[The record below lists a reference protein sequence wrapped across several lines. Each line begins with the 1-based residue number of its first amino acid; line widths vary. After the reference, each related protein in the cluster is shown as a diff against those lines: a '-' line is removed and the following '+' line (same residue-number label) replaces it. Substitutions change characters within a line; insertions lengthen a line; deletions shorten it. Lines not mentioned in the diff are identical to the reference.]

1 MTIPTN
7 AITTNE
13 HKLVSVSALGYIAT
27 PKLPGL
33 PAEPYRLAADGTPF
47 LLPTYG
53 SIVYNVSV
61 GNSAFGWA
69 ADCVH
74 PGVSLHY
81 PDDNG
86 NRGLGILSCIG
97 NSVTC
102 VSGDAKGQ
110 TGVVTGK
117 SGRFSEHVIVHFP
130 KQTRENMAIG
140 DKFVVKT
147 LGIGMEIE
155 GHPNVR
161 LKSCSPVL
169 LAALA
174 PAVNA
179 SKQLEIPVR
188 AVIPAHLMGAGAGLS
203 SDQGSI
209 HVQTADQNAVR
220 EAGLDTL
227 RLGDV
232 VAIEHYDSRYNH
244 GYLRGAVSIAVV
256 GQGDSPRAGYGPGL
270 TVIMTGTDDAIAPA
284 IQDDVN
290 LHGLLKLEP

>member
-1 MTIPTN
+1 MTTN
-7 AITTNE
+7 SITTN
-13 HKLVSVSALGYIAT
+13 HDKLVSVSALGYIAT

-61 GNSAFGWA
+61 GDSAFGWA

-74 PGVSLHY
+74 PGVSLNY
-81 PDDNG
+81 PDDGG

-97 NSVTC
+97 NTVTC

-130 KQTRENMAIG
+130 QKTREHMAIG

-147 LGIGMEIE
+147 LGIGLDIAE
-155 GHPNVR
+155 HPKVR
-161 LKSCSPVL
+161 LKSCSPEL
-169 LAALA
+169 LAALE
-174 PAVNA
+174 PTSSSN
-179 SKQLEIPVR
+179 KQLEIPVR

-203 SDQGSI
+203 SDQGSV
-209 HVQTADQNAVR
+209 HLQTADQAAIQD
-220 EAGLDTL
+220 AGLDTL

-232 VAIEHYDSRYNH
+232 VAVEHYDSRYNH
-244 GYLRGAVSIAVV
+244 GYLRGAVSVAVV

-270 TVIMTGTDDAIAPA
+270 TVIMTGTDNAIAPIVKA
-284 IQDDVN
+284 EVN
-290 LHGLLKLEP
+290 LQGLLKLEP